1 MVLALFEYMN
11 AQLVERQANFFID
24 PGLPL
29 STKWDVACDYLDAD
43 LASGYVRVLQEMIAA
58 AWAHPQ
64 IGAAVR
70 TSLDL
75 WLQLHK
81 KLAQE
86 FEDKHGSLAPLVAE
100 DKCAGINRGQG
111 RADPQPYFWR
121 NLTFSRRSAQRF

>member
-58 AWAHPQ
+58 AWAHPPDRCGRSHQ
-64 IGAAVR
+64 PGFVVTAAQKISAGVRRQTRLTGAV
-70 TSLDL
+70 
-75 WLQLHK
+75 
-81 KLAQE
+81 
-86 FEDKHGSLAPLVAE
+86 G
-100 DKCAGINRGQG
+100 CRG
-111 RADPQPYFWR
+111 
-121 NLTFSRRSAQRF
+121 